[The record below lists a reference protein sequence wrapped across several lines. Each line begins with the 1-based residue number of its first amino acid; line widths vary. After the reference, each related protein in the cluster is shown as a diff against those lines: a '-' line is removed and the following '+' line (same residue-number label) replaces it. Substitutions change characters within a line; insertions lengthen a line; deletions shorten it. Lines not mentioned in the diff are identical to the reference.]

1 VNLDFANLL
10 NCNFGESMLKNASM
24 RQARISKSSF
34 VGANLI
40 SADLFK
46 VIAKDCNFSK
56 SRLARADMREG
67 DFENSNFNEA
77 SLYEANLERAN
88 LQFCTLTN
96 TDLNRAHITGLRG
109 SVANGPLNSVP
120 VQQI

>member
-1 VNLDFANLL
+1 M
-10 NCNFGESMLKNASM
+10 NCNFSEAMLKNVSM
-24 RQARISKSSF
+24 RQARISKSMF
-34 VGANLI
+34 LGANLI

-56 SRLARADMREG
+56 ARLARADMREG

-77 SLYEANLERAN
+77 TLFEANLERAN

-96 TDLNRAHITGLRG
+96 TDLNRANITGLRG
-109 SVANGPLNSVP
+109 SVANGPLNTLAVP
-120 VQQI
+120 